1 MGRAGTMLLRGE
13 RLGEISGDVLE
24 FISSRE
30 ADRWIFEADLL
41 VDRAHLVMLKE
52 KGLIAPEEF
61 SEIVAGLDGIEEKNL
76 GEGEDVHEA
85 IEAELISKVGAVG
98 GRMHTGRSRNDEVAT
113 CIRIVLRNEI
123 LCLMVE
129 VNGLA
134 GALVERAAENAD
146 AIIPGFTHLQ
156 HAQPT
161 TLAHHLLAHAD
172 ALLRDFERLRDSYPR
187 INRSPLGAA
196 AFASTGFDIDRNR
209 TAELLGFDGLVENSM
224 DAVST
229 RDFLLEALSA
239 SAILMANLSR
249 LAEELILWSTSEF
262 GYLELDNLFTS
273 TSSIMPQKKNPDTAE
288 LVRGKTGSVIGSLV
302 AALTICKAL
311 PMSYNRD
318 LQEATP
324 NLWRGISLT
333 RGAVRIMAGCIS
345 SAKFKTDRLEAAS
358 GAGFSTATELADS
371 LVRITKIPFRTAH
384 QIVGALAVRSES
396 PTIRDLD
403 EAAERIA
410 AFRPSERGFGEEEL
424 KTALDPK
431 KNVALRSRIG
441 GPAPSETRRMA
452 ADRLKKIE
460 ENERLVGEIKGR
472 VDRALESLREIR

>member
-1 MGRAGTMLLRGE
+1 MLLRGE
-13 RLGEISGDVLE
+13 RLGEISEEVLE

-30 ADRWIFEADLL
+30 ADRWICEADLL

-52 KGLIAPEEF
+52 RCIF
-61 SEIVAGLDGIEEKNL
+61 SHQESKEIVAGREGIDEDSL

-113 CIRIVLRNEI
+113 CIRIVLREEV
-123 LCLMVE
+123 LGLLTE
-129 VNGLA
+129 VNDLA
-134 GALVERAAENAD
+134 KALVERAAENAD
-146 AIIPGFTHLQ
+146 TIIPGFTHLQ

-172 ALLRDFERLRDSYPR
+172 AIFRDFERLRDSYQR

-196 AFASTGFDIDRNR
+196 AFASTGFDIDRKR

-229 RDFLLEALSA
+229 RDFLLEALSD

-262 GYLELDNLFTS
+262 GYVELDDLFTS

-288 LVRGKTGSVIGSLV
+288 LVRGKTGSVFGSLV
-302 AALTICKAL
+302 AALAICKAL

-333 RGAVRIMAGCIS
+333 RGAVRIMAGSVS

-384 QIVGALAVRSES
+384 QIVGALAAKSET
-396 PTIRDLD
+396 PTVRDLD

-410 AFRPSERGFGEEEL
+410 GMRPSERGFGEDEL
-424 KTALDPK
+424 AAALDPEE
-431 KNVALRSRIG
+431 NVAMRSRTG
-441 GPAPSETRRMA
+441 GPAPAETRRMA
-452 ADRLKKIE
+452 VDRKKRIE
-460 ENERLVGEIKGR
+460 ENERLIVEMRGR
-472 VDRALESLREIR
+472 VDRALSSLREMR

>member
-1 MGRAGTMLLRGE
+1 MLLRGE
-13 RLGEISGDVLE
+13 RLGEISGEVLE

-52 KGLIAPEEF
+52 RGLVSGEEF
-61 SEIVAGLDGIEEKNL
+61 SAIVAGLEGIEEESL

-85 IEAELISKVGAVG
+85 IEAELIAKVGAVG
-98 GRMHTGRSRNDEVAT
+98 GKMHTGRSRNDEVAT
-113 CIRIVLRNEI
+113 CIRIVLRGE
-123 LCLMVE
+123 LLGLMAE
-129 VNGLA
+129 VNNLSR
-134 GALVERAAENAD
+134 ALVERATDNAES
-146 AIIPGFTHLQ
+146 IIPGFTHLQ

-172 ALLRDFERLRDSYPR
+172 ALLRDFERLRDSYGR
-187 INRSPLGAA
+187 VNRSPLGAA
-196 AFASTGFDIDRNR
+196 AFASTGFEIDRER

-229 RDFLLEALSA
+229 RDFLLEALSN

-262 GYLELDNLFTS
+262 GYIELDNLFTS

-288 LVRGKTGSVIGSLV
+288 LVRGKTGSVFGSLI
-302 AALTICKAL
+302 AALAICKAL

-324 NLWRGISLT
+324 NLWRGISTT
-333 RGAVRIMAGCIS
+333 RGAVRIMAGAIS
-345 SAKFKTDRLEAAS
+345 SADFRTDRLEASS

-371 LVRITKIPFRTAH
+371 LVRNAKIPFRTAH
-384 QIVGALAVRSES
+384 QIVGALAIKSDL
-396 PTIRDLD
+396 PTVQDLD

-410 AFRPSERGFGEEEL
+410 GFRPSERGFGEEEL
-424 KTALDPK
+424 KAALDPK
-431 KNVALRSRIG
+431 ENVAARSRTG
-441 GPAPSETRRMA
+441 GPAPAETRRMV
-452 ADRLKKIE
+452 ADRLERIE
-460 ENERLVGEIKGR
+460 ENGQLVAEMKER
-472 VDRALESLREIR
+472 VDSALAALREMR

>member
-1 MGRAGTMLLRGE
+1 MLLRGE
-13 RLGEISGDVLE
+13 RLGEISGEVLE

-52 KGLIAPEEF
+52 RGLIAPEEF
-61 SEIVAGLDGIEEKNL
+61 SEIAAGLDGIEEESL

-85 IEAELISKVGAVG
+85 IEAELIARIGAVG

-113 CIRIVLRNEI
+113 CIRIVLREEVI
-123 LCLMVE
+123 GLMAE
-129 VNGLA
+129 VDGLA
-134 GALVERAAENAD
+134 KALVERAAENSE

-172 ALLRDFERLRDSYPR
+172 PLLRDFERLRESYQR

-229 RDFLLEALSA
+229 RDFLIEALSD

-249 LAEELILWSTSEF
+249 LAEELILWSSSEF
-262 GYLELDNLFTS
+262 GYVELENLFTS

-288 LVRGKTGSVIGSLV
+288 LVRGKTGSVMGSLV
-302 AALTICKAL
+302 AALAIVKAL

-324 NLWRGISLT
+324 NLWRGIATT
-333 RGAVRIMAGCIS
+333 RGAVRIMAGAVS
-345 SAKFKTDRLEAAS
+345 SAEFKTDRLDAAA
-358 GAGFSTATELADS
+358 GLGFSTATELADS
-371 LVRITKIPFRTAH
+371 LVRKTKIPFRTAH
-384 QIVGALAVRSES
+384 QIVGALAAKGGT

-410 AFRPSERGFGEEEL
+410 GFLPSERGFGEDEL
-424 KTALDPK
+424 KAALDPK
-431 KNVALRSRIG
+431 ENVALRSTTG
-441 GPAPSETRRMA
+441 GPAPAETRRMA
-452 ADRLKKIE
+452 ADRLRKIE
-460 ENERLVGEIKGR
+460 ENERLVGEMRGK
-472 VDRALESLREIR
+472 VDRALESLREMR

>member
-1 MGRAGTMLLRGE
+1 MLLRGE
-13 RLGEISGDVLE
+13 RLGEISEDVLE

-30 ADRWIFEADLL
+30 ADRWIYRADLL

-52 KGLIAPEEF
+52 QGLVSPTEF
-61 SEIVAGLDGIEEKNL
+61 SEIVAGLDGIDEEKL

-113 CIRIVLRNEI
+113 CIRIVLREEV
-123 LCLMVE
+123 LGMMAE

-134 GALVERAAENAD
+134 KALVERAAENAD
-146 AIIPGFTHLQ
+146 SIIPGFTHLQ

-172 ALLRDFERLRDSYPR
+172 ALLRDFERLWDSYPR

-229 RDFLLEALSA
+229 RDFLLEALSD

-262 GYLELDNLFTS
+262 GYVELDNLFTS

-288 LVRGKTGSVIGSLV
+288 LVRGKTGSVYGALV
-302 AALTICKAL
+302 AALAICKAL

-333 RGAVRIMAGCIS
+333 RGAVRITAGAVS
-345 SAKFKTDRLEAAS
+345 SARFRTDRLEAAS

-371 LVRITKIPFRTAH
+371 LVRKTKIPFRTAH
-384 QIVGALAVRSES
+384 QIVGALAAKSER

-410 AFRPSERGFGEEEL
+410 KFRPSERGFGENEL
-424 KTALDPK
+424 KAALDPK
-431 KNVALRSRIG
+431 ENVALRSKIG

-452 ADRLKKIE
+452 ADRKRRIE
-460 ENERLVGEIKGR
+460 ENERLVAERRER
-472 VDRALESLREIR
+472 VDRALEALREMR

>member
-1 MGRAGTMLLRGE
+1 MLLRGE
-13 RLGEISGDVLE
+13 RLGEISGEVLE

-52 KGLIAPEEF
+52 RGLVTPEEF
-61 SEIVAGLDGIEEKNL
+61 SEIVAGLDEIDEEKL

-113 CIRIVLRNEI
+113 CIRIVLREEVI
-123 LCLMVE
+123 GLMAE

-134 GALVERAAENAD
+134 EALVEKAAENAD
-146 AIIPGFTHLQ
+146 SIIPGFTHLQ

-196 AFASTGFDIDRNR
+196 AFASTGFDIDRGR

-229 RDFLLEALSA
+229 RDFLLEALSN
-239 SAILMANLSR
+239 SAILMANTSR

-262 GYLELDNLFTS
+262 GYIELDNLFTS

-288 LVRGKTGSVIGSLV
+288 LVRGKTGSVFGALV

-333 RGAVRIMAGCIS
+333 RGAVRIMAGVVS
-345 SAKFKTDRLEAAS
+345 SAKFRTDRLEAAS

-371 LVRITKIPFRTAH
+371 LVRKTGMPFRTAH
-384 QIVGALAVRSES
+384 QIVGALAVRNES
-396 PTIRDLD
+396 PTILDLD
-403 EAAERIA
+403 EVAERIA
-410 AFRPSERGFGEEEL
+410 KFRPSEKGFGEDEL
-424 KTALDPK
+424 KAALDPK
-431 KNVALRSRIG
+431 ENVATRSKIG
-441 GPAPSETRRMA
+441 GPAPAETRRMA
-452 ADRLKKIE
+452 ADRLKRVE
-460 ENERLVGEIKGR
+460 DNERLVGDMKRRI
-472 VDRALESLREIR
+472 DRALESLREMR

>member
-1 MGRAGTMLLRGE
+1 MLLRGE

-30 ADRWIFEADLL
+30 ADQWIFEADLL

-52 KGLIAPEEF
+52 RDLISKDEF
-61 SEIVAGLDGIEEKNL
+61 TEIVEALDGIDLDRL

-85 IEAELISKVGAVG
+85 IEAELIARVGAVG

-113 CIRIVLRNEI
+113 CIRIVLREEVLSLMAEGNA
-123 LCLMVE
+123 LCK
-129 VNGLA
+129 
-134 GALVERAAENAD
+134 ALVERAAENAD
-146 AIIPGFTHLQ
+146 SIIPGFTHLQ

-196 AFASTGFDIDRNR
+196 AFASTGFDIDRKR

-229 RDFLLEALSA
+229 RDSLLEALSA
-239 SAILMANLSR
+239 SAILMVNASR

-262 GYLELDNLFTS
+262 GYVELDDLFTS

-288 LVRGKTGSVIGSLV
+288 LVRGKTGTVFGSLV
-302 AALTICKAL
+302 AALAINKAL

-318 LQEATP
+318 MQEATP
-324 NLWRGISLT
+324 NLWRGIAAT
-333 RGAVRIMAGCIS
+333 RGAVRIMAGAVS
-345 SAKFKTDRLEAAS
+345 SAKFRTDRLEAAS

-371 LVRITKIPFRTAH
+371 LVRKTKIPFRTAH
-384 QIVGALAVRSES
+384 QIVGALAAKGES
-396 PTIRDLD
+396 PTIEDLD
-403 EAAERIA
+403 AAAERIA
-410 AFRPSERGFGEEEL
+410 GFRPSERGFGKEEL
-424 KTALDPK
+424 AAALDPR
-431 KNVALRSRIG
+431 KNVAARSRTG
-441 GPAPSETRRMA
+441 GPAPAETGRMGS
-452 ADRLKKIE
+452 DRLQKIE
-460 ENERLVGEIKGR
+460 ENERLVAELKGR
-472 VDRALESLREIR
+472 VDRAIAALREMR

>member
-1 MGRAGTMLLRGE
+1 MLLRGE
-13 RLGEISGDVLE
+13 RLGEISEDVLE

-52 KGLIAPEEF
+52 RGLIAPEEF
-61 SEIVAGLDGIEEKNL
+61 SKIVAGLDGIEEEML

-85 IEAELISKVGAVG
+85 IEAELISRVGAVG

-113 CIRIVLRNEI
+113 CIRIVLREEV
-123 LCLMVE
+123 LCLMAE
-129 VNGLA
+129 VNALA
-134 GALVERAAENAD
+134 RTLVERAAEHAES
-146 AIIPGFTHLQ
+146 IIPGFTHLQ

-161 TLAHHLLAHAD
+161 TLAHHHLAHAD
-172 ALLRDFERLRDSYPR
+172 TLLRDFERLRDSYPR
-187 INRSPLGAA
+187 INKSPLGAA
-196 AFASTGFDIDRNR
+196 AFASTGFDIDRDR
-209 TAELLGFDGLVENSM
+209 TAQLLGFEGLVENSM

-229 RDFLLEALSA
+229 RDFLLEALSTT
-239 SAILMANLSR
+239 AILMANLSR

-262 GYLELDNLFTS
+262 GYIELDDLFSS

-288 LVRGKTGSVIGSLV
+288 LVRGKTGSVMGSLV
-302 AALTICKAL
+302 AALAICKAL

-324 NLWRGISLT
+324 NLWRGVTLT
-333 RGAVRIMAGCIS
+333 RGAVRIMAGCTS
-345 SAKFKTDRLEAAS
+345 SAKYRCDRLEESA
-358 GAGFSTATELADS
+358 GEGFSTATELADS
-371 LVRITKIPFRTAH
+371 LVRTTGIPFRTAH

-410 AFRPSERGFGEEEL
+410 RIKPSEMGFDEEKL

-431 KNVALRSRIG
+431 KNVALRSRTG

-452 ADRLKKIE
+452 ADRKKKIE
-460 ENERLVGEIKGR
+460 ENERFVEEMRGR
-472 VDRALESLREIR
+472 VDRALESLREMR

>member
-1 MGRAGTMLLRGE
+1 MLLRGE
-13 RLGEISGDVLE
+13 RLGEISEDVLE

-52 KGLIAPEEF
+52 RGLVSPTEF
-61 SEIVAGLDGIEEKNL
+61 SEIVAGLDKIDEGKL

-85 IEAELISKVGAVG
+85 IEAELISRVGAVG

-113 CIRIVLRNEI
+113 CIRIVLREEV
-123 LCLMVE
+123 LGMMAE

-134 GALVERAAENAD
+134 KALVDRAAENAD

-172 ALLRDFERLRDSYPR
+172 ALLRDFERLWDSYPR

-229 RDFLLEALSA
+229 RDFLLEALSD

-249 LAEELILWSTSEF
+249 IAEELILWSTSEF
-262 GYLELDNLFTS
+262 GYVELDNLFTS

-288 LVRGKTGSVIGSLV
+288 LVRGKTGSVYGSLV
-302 AALTICKAL
+302 AALAICKAL

-333 RGAVRIMAGCIS
+333 RGAVRIMTGAVS

-371 LVRITKIPFRTAH
+371 LVRKTKIPFRTAH
-384 QIVGALAVRSES
+384 QIVGALAAKSER
-396 PTIRDLD
+396 PTIQDLD

-410 AFRPSERGFGEEEL
+410 KFRPSERGFGEIEL
-424 KTALDPK
+424 KRALEPK
-431 KNVALRSRIG
+431 ENVALRSRIG
-441 GPAPSETRRMA
+441 GPAPAETRRMA
-452 ADRLKKIE
+452 ADRKRRIE
-460 ENERLVGEIKGR
+460 ENERLVAEMKGK
-472 VDRALESLREIR
+472 VDRALESLREMR

>member
-1 MGRAGTMLLRGE
+1 MLLRGE

-30 ADRWIFEADLL
+30 ADRQIFEADLL

-52 KGLIAPEEF
+52 RGLIAPEEL
-61 SEIVAGLDGIEEKNL
+61 SKIVTGLDKIEEENL
-76 GEGEDVHEA
+76 GEGEDIHEA
-85 IEAELISKVGAVG
+85 IEAELIARVGAVG

-113 CIRIVLRNEI
+113 CIRIVLRDEI
-123 LCLMVE
+123 LGLMAD
-129 VNGLA
+129 VNDLA
-134 GALVERAAENAD
+134 KALVERARENAD
-146 AIIPGFTHLQ
+146 AAIPGFTHLQ

-172 ALLRDFERLRDSYPR
+172 ALLRDFERLRDSYQR
-187 INRSPLGAA
+187 VNRSPLGAA
-196 AFASTGFDIDRNR
+196 AFASTGFDIDRKR

-239 SAILMANLSR
+239 SSILMVNASR

-262 GYLELDNLFTS
+262 GYLELDDLFTS

-288 LVRGKTGSVIGSLV
+288 LIRGKTGTVFGSLV
-302 AALTICKAL
+302 AALVINKAL

-324 NLWRGISLT
+324 NLWRGISTT
-333 RGAVRIMAGCIS
+333 RGAVRILTGAIS
-345 SAKFKTDRLEAAS
+345 SAKFRTDRLEAAS

-371 LVRITKIPFRTAH
+371 LVRKTKIPFRTAH
-384 QIVGALAVRSES
+384 QIVGALAAKGES
-396 PTIRDLD
+396 PTIEDLD
-403 EAAERIA
+403 GAAERIA
-410 AFRPSERGFGEEEL
+410 GFRPSERGFGEEEL
-424 KTALDPK
+424 AAALDPR
-431 KNVALRSRIG
+431 KNVAARSRTG
-441 GPAPSETRRMA
+441 GPAPAETGRMA
-452 ADRLKKIE
+452 SDRRRRIE
-460 ENERLVGEIKGR
+460 ENEGLVGEMREGI
-472 VDRALESLREIR
+472 DRALSSLREMR

>member
-1 MGRAGTMLLRGE
+1 MLLRGE
-13 RLGEISGDVLE
+13 RLGEISGEVLE

-30 ADRWIFEADLL
+30 ADRWIYEADLL

-52 KGLIAPEEF
+52 RGLIAPEEF
-61 SEIVAGLDGIEEKNL
+61 REIVAGLDKIDEDSL

-85 IEAELISKVGAVG
+85 IEAELIAQVGAVG

-113 CIRIVLRNEI
+113 CIRIVLRDEI
-123 LCLMVE
+123 LGLMAE
-129 VNGLA
+129 VNDLCK
-134 GALVERAAENAD
+134 ALVKRAAENAES
-146 AIIPGFTHLQ
+146 IIPGFTHLQ

-172 ALLRDFERLRDSYPR
+172 ALLRDVDRLRDSYSR
-187 INRSPLGAA
+187 VNRSPLGAA
-196 AFASTGFDIDRNR
+196 AFASTGFDIDRAR

-229 RDFLLEALSA
+229 RDFLLEALSN

-262 GYLELDNLFTS
+262 GYVELDNLFTS

-288 LVRGKTGSVIGSLV
+288 LVRGKSGSVFGSLV

-324 NLWRGISLT
+324 NLWRGISTT
-333 RGAVRIMAGCIS
+333 RGAVRIMAGAVS
-345 SAKFKTDRLEAAS
+345 SAKFRTDRLEAAS
-358 GAGFSTATELADS
+358 SAGFSTATELADS
-371 LVRITKIPFRTAH
+371 LVRKTKIPFRTAH
-384 QIVGALAVRSES
+384 QIVGALAAKGGT

-410 AFRPSERGFGEEEL
+410 GFRPSERGFAEREL
-424 KTALDPK
+424 KAALDPK
-431 KNVALRSRIG
+431 ENVAARSKIG
-441 GPAPSETRRMA
+441 GPAPSETKRMV
-452 ADRLKKIE
+452 ADRLKRIE
-460 ENERLVGEIKGR
+460 ENEQLVGEMRGK
-472 VDRALESLREIR
+472 VDGALESLREIR

>member
-1 MGRAGTMLLRGE
+1 MLLRGE
-13 RLGEISGDVLE
+13 RLGEISGEVLE

-52 KGLIAPEEF
+52 RGLVTPEEF
-61 SEIVAGLDGIEEKNL
+61 SEIVAGLDKIDEEKL

-113 CIRIVLRNEI
+113 CIRIVLREG
-123 LCLMVE
+123 LLGLMAE

-134 GALVERAAENAD
+134 EALVEKAAENAD

-196 AFASTGFDIDRNR
+196 AFASTGFDIDRSR
-209 TAELLGFDGLVENSM
+209 TAELLGFDDLVENSM

-229 RDFLLEALSA
+229 RDFLLEALSD
-239 SAILMANLSR
+239 SAILMANTSR

-262 GYLELDNLFTS
+262 GYVELDNLFTS

-288 LVRGKTGSVIGSLV
+288 LVRGKTGSVYGSLI
-302 AALTICKAL
+302 AALAICKAL

-333 RGAVRIMAGCIS
+333 RGAVRIMTGAVS
-345 SAKFKTDRLEAAS
+345 SAKFRTNRLEVVS

-371 LVRITKIPFRTAH
+371 LVRKTGMPFRTAH
-384 QIVGALAVRSES
+384 QIVGALAVKSEN
-396 PTIRDLD
+396 PTVQDLD

-410 AFRPSERGFGEEEL
+410 KFRPSERGFGEDEL
-424 KTALDPK
+424 KAALDPK
-431 KNVALRSRIG
+431 KNVALRSKIG

-460 ENERLVGEIKGR
+460 DNERLVADMREK
-472 VDRALESLREIR
+472 VDRALESLREMR

>member
-1 MGRAGTMLLRGE
+1 MLLRGE
-13 RLGEISGDVLE
+13 RLGGEISGEVLE

-52 KGLIAPEEF
+52 RGLVSGEEF
-61 SEIVAGLDGIEEKNL
+61 SAIVAGLEGIEEESL

-85 IEAELISKVGAVG
+85 IEAELIAQVGAVG
-98 GRMHTGRSRNDEVAT
+98 GKMHTGRSRNDEVAT
-113 CIRIVLRNEI
+113 CIRIVLRGE
-123 LCLMVE
+123 LLGLMAE
-129 VNGLA
+129 VNNLSR
-134 GALVERAAENAD
+134 ALVERATDNAESV
-146 AIIPGFTHLQ
+146 IPGFTHLQ

-172 ALLRDFERLRDSYPR
+172 ALLRDFQRLRDSYGR
-187 INRSPLGAA
+187 VNRSPLGAA
-196 AFASTGFDIDRNR
+196 AFASTGFEIDRER

-229 RDFLLEALSA
+229 RDFLLEALSN

-262 GYLELDNLFTS
+262 GYIELDNLFTS

-288 LVRGKTGSVIGSLV
+288 LVRGKTGSVFGALI
-302 AALTICKAL
+302 AALAICKAL

-324 NLWRGISLT
+324 NLWRGVSTT
-333 RGAVRIMAGCIS
+333 RGTVRIMAGAIS
-345 SAKFKTDRLEAAS
+345 SAKFRTDRLEASS

-371 LVRITKIPFRTAH
+371 LVRNAKIPFRTAH
-384 QIVGALAVRSES
+384 QIVGALAVRSDL
-396 PTIRDLD
+396 PTVQDLD

-410 AFRPSERGFGEEEL
+410 GFRPSERGFGEEEL
-424 KTALDPK
+424 KAALDPK
-431 KNVALRSRIG
+431 ENVAARSRIG
-441 GPAPSETRRMA
+441 GPAPAETSRMA
-452 ADRLKKIE
+452 ADRLERIE
-460 ENERLVGEIKGR
+460 ENGRLVAEMKER
-472 VDRALESLREIR
+472 VDSALAALREMR

>member
-1 MGRAGTMLLRGE
+1 MLLRGE

-30 ADRWIFEADLL
+30 ADRQIFEADLL

-52 KGLIAPEEF
+52 RGLIAPEEL
-61 SEIVAGLDGIEEKNL
+61 SKIVTGLDKIEEENL
-76 GEGEDVHEA
+76 GEGEDIHEA
-85 IEAELISKVGAVG
+85 IEAELIARVGAVG

-113 CIRIVLRNEI
+113 CIRIVLRDEI
-123 LCLMVE
+123 LGLMAD
-129 VNGLA
+129 VNDLA
-134 GALVERAAENAD
+134 KALVERARENAD
-146 AIIPGFTHLQ
+146 AAIPGFTHLQ

-172 ALLRDFERLRDSYPR
+172 ALLRDFERLRDSYQR
-187 INRSPLGAA
+187 VNRSPLGAA
-196 AFASTGFDIDRNR
+196 AFASTGFDIDRKR

-239 SAILMANLSR
+239 SSILMVNASR

-262 GYLELDNLFTS
+262 GYLELDDLFTS

-288 LVRGKTGSVIGSLV
+288 LIRGKTGTVFGSLV
-302 AALTICKAL
+302 AALAINKAL

-324 NLWRGISLT
+324 NLWRGISTT
-333 RGAVRIMAGCIS
+333 RGAVRILTGAIS
-345 SAKFKTDRLEAAS
+345 SAKFRTDRLEAAS

-371 LVRITKIPFRTAH
+371 LVRKTKIPFRTAH
-384 QIVGALAVRSES
+384 QIVGALAAKGES
-396 PTIRDLD
+396 PTIEDLD
-403 EAAERIA
+403 GAAERIA
-410 AFRPSERGFGEEEL
+410 GFRPSERGFGEEEL
-424 KTALDPK
+424 AAALDPR
-431 KNVALRSRIG
+431 KNVAARSRTG
-441 GPAPSETRRMA
+441 GPAPAETGRMA
-452 ADRLKKIE
+452 SDRRRRIE
-460 ENERLVGEIKGR
+460 ENEGLVGEMREGI
-472 VDRALESLREIR
+472 DRALSSLREMR

>member
-1 MGRAGTMLLRGE
+1 MLLRGE
-13 RLGEISGDVLE
+13 RLGEISGEVLE

-30 ADRWIFEADLL
+30 ADWWIFEADLL

-52 KGLIAPEEF
+52 QGLITTEEF
-61 SEIVAGLDGIEEKNL
+61 SEIVAGLDGIDEENL

-85 IEAELISKVGAVG
+85 IEAELISKIGAVG

-113 CIRIVLRNEI
+113 CIRIVLREEV
-123 LCLMVE
+123 LGLLTE
-129 VNGLA
+129 VNALA
-134 GALVERAAENAD
+134 KALVERAEEDAD

-172 ALLRDFERLRDSYPR
+172 ALLRDFERLRDSYQR

-196 AFASTGFDIDRNR
+196 AFASTGFNIDRNR
-209 TAELLGFDGLVENSM
+209 TAELLGFEGLVENSM

-229 RDFLLEALSA
+229 RDFLLEALSD

-262 GYLELDNLFTS
+262 GYVELDDLFTS

-288 LVRGKTGSVIGSLV
+288 LVRGKTGSVYGSLV
-302 AALTICKAL
+302 AALAICKAL

-333 RGAVRIMAGCIS
+333 RGAVRIMAGAVS
-345 SAKFKTDRLEAAS
+345 SAKYKTDRLEAAS

-371 LVRITKIPFRTAH
+371 LVRKTGMPFRTAH
-384 QIVGALAVRSES
+384 QIVGALAVRGES
-396 PTIRDLD
+396 PTIGDLD

-410 AFRPSERGFGEEEL
+410 KFRPSERGFGEDEL
-424 KTALDPK
+424 KAALDPK
-431 KNVALRSRIG
+431 ENVALRSRTG
-441 GPAPSETRRMA
+441 GPAPAETRRMA
-452 ADRLKKIE
+452 ADRLRRIE
-460 ENERLVGEIKGR
+460 ENGRLVGEMRGR
-472 VDRALESLREIR
+472 VDRALESLREMR

>member
-1 MGRAGTMLLRGE
+1 MLLRGE
-13 RLGEISGDVLE
+13 RLGEISEDVLE

-30 ADRWIFEADLL
+30 ADRWIYRADLL

-52 KGLIAPEEF
+52 QGLVSPTEF
-61 SEIVAGLDGIEEKNL
+61 SEIVAGLDGIDEEKL

-113 CIRIVLRNEI
+113 CIRIVLREEV
-123 LCLMVE
+123 LGMMAE

-134 GALVERAAENAD
+134 KALVERAAENAD
-146 AIIPGFTHLQ
+146 SIIPGFTHLQ

-172 ALLRDFERLRDSYPR
+172 ALLRDFERLWDSYPR

-229 RDFLLEALSA
+229 RDFLLEALSD

-262 GYLELDNLFTS
+262 GYVELDNLFTS

-288 LVRGKTGSVIGSLV
+288 LVRGKTGSVYGALV
-302 AALTICKAL
+302 AALAICKAL

-333 RGAVRIMAGCIS
+333 RSAVRIMTGAVS
-345 SAKFKTDRLEAAS
+345 SAKYRCDRLEAAS

-371 LVRITKIPFRTAH
+371 LVRKTKIPFRTAH
-384 QIVGALAVRSES
+384 QIVGALAAKSER
-396 PTIRDLD
+396 PTIQDLD

-410 AFRPSERGFGEEEL
+410 KFRPSERGFGEIEL
-424 KTALDPK
+424 KRALEPK
-431 KNVALRSRIG
+431 ENVALRSRIG
-441 GPAPSETRRMA
+441 GPAPAETRRMA
-452 ADRLKKIE
+452 ADRKRRIE
-460 ENERLVGEIKGR
+460 ENERLVAEMKGK
-472 VDRALESLREIR
+472 VDRALESLREMR